1 MKPVFSLFVGRTQSL
16 LEHWQRLYDEQS
28 KGCSDEELQVLQ
40 DRCLLGL
47 VSEISDP
54 CTQALIDEVTQR
66 ISE

>member
-1 MKPVFSLFVGRTQSL
+1 MKPVFSLFVDRAQSL
-16 LEHWQRLYDEQS
+16 LEHWQRFYGGQS

-47 VSEISDP
+47 VGEISDP
-54 CTQALIDEVTQR
+54 CTQTLIDEATQR